1 MTLAAIWTIVRGLPW
16 KWIGL
21 AAAVLALLGGVYA
34 KGRADRDAHWKPLL
48 AAAQSD
54 LKLCQANRVTLQSSI
69 DKQNASLTALA
80 NEGQD
85 RTAAADKA
93 VQTAQAA
100 VDKASKTSAGVMA
113 ATPGADLCKSAFDV
127 LKGKMG

>member
-1 MTLAAIWTIVRGLPW
+1 MIATILAFGAKLPW
-16 KWIGL
+16 KWIGIAL
-21 AAAVLALLGGVYA
+21 AVLGLLGGVYA
-34 KGRADRDAHWKPLL
+34 KGRADDAKHWKPLL

-54 LKLCQANRVTLQSSI
+54 LTLCQANRVTLQSAI
-69 DKQNASLTALA
+69 DKQNTSLTALA
-80 NEGQD
+80 AEGQA

-100 VDKASKTSAGVMA
+100 VDKAAKTSAGVMA

-127 LKGKMG
+127 LKGKAG